1 MVRLRKLK
9 SKTIDTENMEYV
21 DNHVH
26 KDVVEFH
33 PHCVI
38 PALAVAEA
46 KQFDEI
52 YALAHNPVRREE
64 ETDA

>member
-1 MVRLRKLK
+1 MKLRRQKK
-9 SKTIDTENMEYV
+9 KNTDTETDYV
-21 DNHVH
+21 DNYTH
-26 KDVVEFH
+26 KGTLEFH

-52 YALAHNPVRREE
+52 YALAHNHARREE